1 MDIGYKIEFSK
12 KDQVEVYAIGELRFW
27 LFIFWILDF
36 KNRWFINITKQ
47 LWVINSILFAKKVL
61 IILAEV
67 CKE

>member
-61 IILAEV
+61 IILTEV
-67 CKE
+67 SKE